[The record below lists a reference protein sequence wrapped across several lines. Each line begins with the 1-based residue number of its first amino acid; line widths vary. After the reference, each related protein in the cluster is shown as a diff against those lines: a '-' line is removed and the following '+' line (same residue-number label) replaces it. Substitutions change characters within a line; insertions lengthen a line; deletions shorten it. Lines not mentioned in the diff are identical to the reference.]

1 LLWLLRWFA
10 WVVVAVVGCLGFYYF
25 GIEVFY
31 VALVL
36 CQVVEQ

>member
-1 LLWLLRWFA
+1 LRLA
-10 WVVVAVVGCLGFYYF
+10 WVVVVAMLVFGHF